1 MSKSSEQKIRLLVLY
16 DILKSESDEER
27 PLSTNEL
34 IEKLAEYGITA
45 TRQTIYD
52 DIEML
57 NAFGYEILCN
67 HGRYNRYFVG
77 DRTFELPEV
86 QILLHAVGASKSL
99 SAKKS
104 AVLTDKIA
112 ELTDKIA
119 ELLGNVQADK
129 VKDLLTENECEYGNE
144 AIYYSIDTITT
155 ALIEK
160 HKLSF
165 LYFDIGSKGERIYR
179 KGKER
184 YEVNPLGMVYSGECF
199 YLVCF
204 HDKYGN
210 PASYR
215 IDKMDEVRVEDE
227 PITKKKEYDKFDLKA
242 YKRETFSMYYGE
254 KTDVT
259 LSFPKELFD
268 IVVERFGDIPISS
281 RGTDYLIK
289 PTIRVSKTFFAWLTM
304 FEGKIK
310 IISPQEVVGQYK
322 DFVLQLYNNL

>member
-67 HGRYNRYFVG
+67 HGR
-77 DRTFELPEV
+77 
-86 QILLHAVGASKSL
+86 VGASKSL

-104 AVLTDKIA
+104 AV
-112 ELTDKIA
+112 LTDKIA

-227 PITKKKEYDKFDLKA
+227 PITQKKEYEKFDLKA
-242 YKRETFSMYYGE
+242 YKRETFGMYYGE
-254 KTDVT
+254 KSDVT
-259 LSFPKELFD
+259 LSFPQELLD
-268 IVVERFGDIPISS
+268 VVVERFGDIPISS
-281 RGTDYLIK
+281 RGTDYLIR
-289 PTIRVSKTFFAWLTM
+289 PTVRVSKTFFAWLTM
-304 FEGKIK
+304 FEGKIR
-310 IISPQEVVGQYK
+310 IISPQEVAGQYK

>member
-1 MSKSSEQKIRLLVLY
+1 M
-16 DILKSESDEER
+16 
-27 PLSTNEL
+27 
-34 IEKLAEYGITA
+34 
-45 TRQTIYD
+45 
-52 DIEML
+52 
-57 NAFGYEILCN
+57 
-67 HGRYNRYFVG
+67 
-77 DRTFELPEV
+77 
-86 QILLHAVGASKSL
+86 

-104 AVLTDKIA
+104 AV
-112 ELTDKIA
+112 LTDKIA

-215 IDKMDEVRVEDE
+215 IDKMDDVRVEEE
-227 PITKKKEYDKFDLKA
+227 PITKKKEYENFDLKA
-242 YKRETFSMYYGE
+242 YKRETFGMYYGE

-289 PTIRVSKTFFAWLTM
+289 PTVRVSKTFFAWLTT

-310 IISPQEVVGQYK
+310 IIAPKKVAEQYK

>member
-1 MSKSSEQKIRLLVLY
+1 MPRSAEQKIRLLILY
-16 DILKSESDEER
+16 DILRKESDADT

-34 IEKLAEYGITA
+34 IEKLNEYGITA

-57 NAFGYEILCN
+57 NAFGYEILCD
-67 HGRYNRYFVG
+67 HGRNNRYFVG
-77 DRTFELPEV
+77 DRAFELPEV

-104 AVLTDKIA
+104 AV
-112 ELTDKIA
+112 LTDKIA

-184 YEVNPLGMVYSGECF
+184 YAIAVNG
-199 YLVCF
+199 
-204 HDKYGN
+204 
-210 PASYR
+210 
-215 IDKMDEVRVEDE
+215 I
-227 PITKKKEYDKFDLKA
+227 
-242 YKRETFSMYYGE
+242 ET
-254 KTDVT
+254 V
-259 LSFPKELFD
+259 
-268 IVVERFGDIPISS
+268 INIPIVEE
-281 RGTDYLIK
+281 K
-289 PTIRVSKTFFAWLTM
+289 ATFFNA
-304 FEGKIK
+304 ID
-310 IISPQEVVGQYK
+310 SPQNNTIMARYQIAC
-322 DFVLQLYNNL
+322 FFILYISLSKSPNIPFLLLNRTTVYRLT

>member
-1 MSKSSEQKIRLLVLY
+1 MPRNSEQKIRLLVLY
-16 DILKSESDEER
+16 DILRKESDENN

-34 IEKLAEYGITA
+34 IDKLNEYGITV

-57 NAFGYEILCN
+57 NAFGYEILCD
-67 HGRYNRYFVG
+67 HGRNNRYFVG
-77 DRTFELPEV
+77 DRTCELPEV

-99 SAKKS
+99 SGKKS
-104 AVLTDKIA
+104 DV
-112 ELTDKIA
+112 LTDKIA
-119 ELLGNVQADK
+119 ELLGDVQADK
-129 VKDLLTENECEYGNE
+129 VKELLTENECEYGND

-155 ALIEK
+155 ALLGK
-160 HKLSF
+160 RKLSF
-165 LYFDIGSKGERIYR
+165 LYFDVGSKGERIYR
-179 KGKER
+179 KDKER
-184 YEVNPLGMVYSGECF
+184 YEVNPIGMVYSGECF

-227 PITKKKEYDKFDLKA
+227 PITKKKEYEKFDLRA
-242 YKRETFSMYYGE
+242 YKRETFGMYYGE

-268 IVVERFGDIPISS
+268 IVVERFGDISISS

-289 PTIRVSKTFFAWLTM
+289 PTVRVSKTFFAWLTT
-304 FEGKIK
+304 FEGKIR
-310 IISPQEVVGQYK
+310 IIAPQEVAGQYK
-322 DFVLQLYNNL
+322 DFVLRLYDNL

>member
-1 MSKSSEQKIRLLVLY
+1 MSRSPEQKIRLLVLY

-67 HGRYNRYFVG
+67 HGRNNRYFVG
-77 DRTFELPEV
+77 DKTFELPEV

-99 SAKKS
+99 SGKKS
-104 AVLTDKIA
+104 AV
-112 ELTDKIA
+112 LTDKIA

-129 VKDLLTENECEYGNE
+129 VKELLPESEYKYGNE

-155 ALIEK
+155 ALLEK
-160 HKLSF
+160 RKLSF
-165 LYFDIGSKGERIYR
+165 LYFDYGTKGEKIYR
-179 KGKER
+179 KNKER

-227 PITKKKEYDKFDLKA
+227 PITQKKEYEKFDLRA
-242 YKRETFSMYYGE
+242 YKRETFGMYYGE

-259 LSFPKELFD
+259 LS
-268 IVVERFGDIPISS
+268 ISS

-289 PTIRVSKTFFAWLTM
+289 PTVRVSKTFFAWLTT

-310 IISPQEVVGQYK
+310 ILAPEEVVRQYK
-322 DFVLQLYNNL
+322 NFIFELYHNLL

>member
-1 MSKSSEQKIRLLVLY
+1 MSRSSEQKIRLLVLY
-16 DILKSESDEER
+16 DILRKESDENN

-34 IEKLAEYGITA
+34 IEKLSQYGITA
-45 TRQTIYD
+45 TRQTVYD

-57 NAFGYEILCN
+57 NAFGYEIICD
-67 HGRYNRYFVG
+67 HGRNNRYFVG

-99 SAKKS
+99 SGKKS
-104 AVLTDKIA
+104 AV
-112 ELTDKIA
+112 LTDKIA

-129 VKDLLTENECEYGNE
+129 VKELLTESEYKYGNE

-155 ALIEK
+155 ALLEK
-160 HKLSF
+160 RKLSF
-165 LYFDIGSKGERIYR
+165 LYFDYGSRGERKYR
-179 KGKER
+179 KDKER

-215 IDKMDEVRVEDE
+215 IDKMDEVKVEDE
-227 PITKKKEYDKFDLKA
+227 PITKKKEYEKFDLRA
-242 YKRETFSMYYGE
+242 YKRETFGMYYGE

-259 LSFPKELFD
+259 LSFPKELLD

-281 RGTDYLIK
+281 RGTDYLIR
-289 PTIRVSKTFFAWLTM
+289 PTVRVSKTFFAWLTT
-304 FEGKIK
+304 FEGKIR
-310 IISPQEVVGQYK
+310 IISPQEVAGQYK
-322 DFVLQLYNNL
+322 EFVLQLYNNL

>member
-1 MSKSSEQKIRLLVLY
+1 MSKSSVLY

-67 HGRYNRYFVG
+67 HGRNNRYFVG

-99 SAKKS
+99 SGKKS
-104 AVLTDKIA
+104 AV
-112 ELTDKIA
+112 LTDKIA

-129 VKDLLTENECEYGNE
+129 VKELLTESEYKYGNE

-155 ALIEK
+155 ALLEK
-160 HKLSF
+160 RKLSF
-165 LYFDIGSKGERIYR
+165 LYFDYGSRGERKYR
-179 KGKER
+179 KDKER
-184 YEVNPLGMVYSGECF
+184 YEVNPLGMVYSGECFGECF

-227 PITKKKEYDKFDLKA
+227 PITQKKEYEKFDLKA
-242 YKRETFSMYYGE
+242 YKRETFGMYYGE
-254 KTDVT
+254 KSDVT
-259 LSFPKELFD
+259 LSFPQELLD
-268 IVVERFGDIPISS
+268 VVVERFGDIPISS
-281 RGTDYLIK
+281 RGTDYLIR
-289 PTIRVSKTFFAWLTM
+289 PTVRVSKTFFAWLTM
-304 FEGKIK
+304 FEGKIR
-310 IISPQEVVGQYK
+310 IISPQEVAGQYK

>member
-86 QILLHAVGASKSL
+86 QILLHAIGASKSL
-99 SAKKS
+99 SGKKS
-104 AVLTDKIA
+104 AV
-112 ELTDKIA
+112 LTDKIA

-144 AIYYSIDTITT
+144 TIYYSIDTITT

-184 YEVNPLGMVYSGECF
+184 YEVNPLGMMYSGECF

-242 YKRETFSMYYGE
+242 YKRETFGMYYGE

-289 PTIRVSKTFFAWLTM
+289 PTVRVSKTFFAWLTT
-304 FEGKIK
+304 FEGKIR
-310 IISPQEVVGQYK
+310 IIAPREVAGQYK

>member
-1 MSKSSEQKIRLLVLY
+1 MSRSPEQKIRLLVLY

-57 NAFGYEILCN
+57 NAFGYEILCD
-67 HGRYNRYFVG
+67 HGRNNRYFVG
-77 DRTFELPEV
+77 DRAFELPEV

-99 SAKKS
+99 SGKKS
-104 AVLTDKIA
+104 AV
-112 ELTDKIA
+112 LTDKIA

-155 ALIEK
+155 ALI
-160 HKLSF
+160 
-165 LYFDIGSKGERIYR
+165 
-179 KGKER
+179 
-184 YEVNPLGMVYSGECF
+184 MVYSGECF

-242 YKRETFSMYYGE
+242 YKRETFGMYYGE

-259 LSFPKELFD
+259 
-268 IVVERFGDIPISS
+268 
-281 RGTDYLIK
+281 RG
-289 PTIRVSKTFFAWLTM
+289 
-304 FEGKIK
+304 
-310 IISPQEVVGQYK
+310 
-322 DFVLQLYNNL
+322 

>member
-1 MSKSSEQKIRLLVLY
+1 
-16 DILKSESDEER
+16 
-27 PLSTNEL
+27 
-34 IEKLAEYGITA
+34 
-45 TRQTIYD
+45 
-52 DIEML
+52 ML
-57 NAFGYEILCN
+57 NAFGYEILCD
-67 HGRYNRYFVG
+67 HGRNNRYFVG
-77 DRTFELPEV
+77 DRAFELPEV

-104 AVLTDKIA
+104 AV
-112 ELTDKIA
+112 LTDKIA

-242 YKRETFSMYYGE
+242 YKRETFGMYYGE

-259 LSFPKELFD
+259 LSFTKELFD

-289 PTIRVSKTFFAWLTM
+289 PTVRVSKTFFAWLTM

-310 IISPQEVVGQYK
+310 IISPQEVAGQYK
-322 DFVLQLYNNL
+322 DFVLRLYDNL

>member
-1 MSKSSEQKIRLLVLY
+1 MPRSSEQKIRLLVLY
-16 DILKSESDEER
+16 DILRKESDENN

-34 IEKLAEYGITA
+34 IEKLSLYGIAA
-45 TRQTIYD
+45 TRQTVYD

-57 NAFGYEILCN
+57 NAFGYEIICD
-67 HGRYNRYFVG
+67 HGRNNRYFVG

-99 SAKKS
+99 SGKKS
-104 AVLTDKIA
+104 AV
-112 ELTDKIA
+112 LTDKIA

-129 VKDLLTENECEYGNE
+129 VKELLTESEYKYGNE

-155 ALIEK
+155 ALLEK
-160 HKLSF
+160 RKLSF
-165 LYFDIGSKGERIYR
+165 LYFDYGSRGERKYR
-179 KGKER
+179 KDKER

-227 PITKKKEYDKFDLKA
+227 PITQKKEYEKFDLRA
-242 YKRETFSMYYGE
+242 YKRETFGMYYGE
-254 KTDVT
+254 KSDVT
-259 LSFPKELFD
+259 LSFPKELLD
-268 IVVERFGDIPISS
+268 VVVERFGDIPISS
-281 RGTDYLIK
+281 RGTDYLVR
-289 PTIRVSKTFFAWLTM
+289 PTVRVSKTFFAWLTT

-310 IISPQEVVGQYK
+310 IISPQEVVLQYK

>member
-1 MSKSSEQKIRLLVLY
+1 MPRSAEQKIRLLILY
-16 DILKSESDEER
+16 DILRKESDADT

-34 IEKLAEYGITA
+34 IEKLNEYGITA

-57 NAFGYEILCN
+57 NAFGYEILCD
-67 HGRYNRYFVG
+67 HGRNNRYFVG
-77 DRTFELPEV
+77 DRAFELPEV

-104 AVLTDKIA
+104 AV
-112 ELTDKIA
+112 LTDKIA

-215 IDKMDEVRVEDE
+215 IDKMDE
-227 PITKKKEYDKFDLKA
+227 
-242 YKRETFSMYYGE
+242 TFGMYYGE

-289 PTIRVSKTFFAWLTM
+289 PTVRVSKTFFAWLTT

-310 IISPQEVVGQYK
+310 IIAPKKVAEQYK

>member
-1 MSKSSEQKIRLLVLY
+1 M
-16 DILKSESDEER
+16 
-27 PLSTNEL
+27 
-34 IEKLAEYGITA
+34 
-45 TRQTIYD
+45 YD
-52 DIEML
+52 DIVML
-57 NAFGYEILCN
+57 KAFGYEILCD
-67 HGRYNRYFVG
+67 HGRNNRYFVG
-77 DRTFELPEV
+77 DRAFELPEV

-104 AVLTDKIA
+104 AV
-112 ELTDKIA
+112 LTDKIA

-165 LYFDIGSKGERIYR
+165 LYFDIGSKGEMIYR

-242 YKRETFSMYYGE
+242 YKRETFGMYYGE

-289 PTIRVSKTFFAWLTM
+289 PTVRVSKTFFAWLTT
-304 FEGKIK
+304 FEGKIR
-310 IISPQEVVGQYK
+310 IIAPREVAGQYK

>member
-86 QILLHAVGASKSL
+86 QILLLAIGASKSL
-99 SAKKS
+99 SGKKS
-104 AVLTDKIA
+104 AVLSGKI
-112 ELTDKIA
+112 T
-119 ELLGNVQADK
+119 ELLGNVQAEK
-129 VKDLLTENECEYGNE
+129 VKELLTENECEYGNE
-144 AIYYSIDTITT
+144 TIYYSIDTITT
-155 ALIEK
+155 ALLEK
-160 HKLSF
+160 RKLSF
-165 LYFDIGSKGERIYR
+165 LYFDYGAKGEKIYR
-179 KGKER
+179 KNKER

-215 IDKMDEVRVEDE
+215 IDKMDEVKVEDE
-227 PITKKKEYDKFDLKA
+227 PITKKKEYEKFDLKA
-242 YKRETFSMYYGE
+242 YKCETFGMYYGE

-259 LSFPKELFD
+259 LSFPKELLD

-281 RGTDYLIK
+281 RGADYLIK
-289 PTIRVSKTFFAWLTM
+289 PTVRVSKTFFAWLTT

-310 IISPQEVVGQYK
+310 ILAPEEVVRQYK
-322 DFVLQLYNNL
+322 NSIFELYHNLL

>member
-34 IEKLAEYGITA
+34 IEKLNEYGITA

-67 HGRYNRYFVG
+67 HGRNNRYFVG
-77 DRTFELPEV
+77 DKTFELPEV

-99 SAKKS
+99 SGKKS
-104 AVLTDKIA
+104 AV
-112 ELTDKIA
+112 LTDKIA

-129 VKDLLTENECEYGNE
+129 VKELLTESEYKYGNE

-155 ALIEK
+155 ALLEK
-160 HKLSF
+160 RKLSF
-165 LYFDIGSKGERIYR
+165 LYFDYGTKGEKIYR
-179 KGKER
+179 KNKER

-215 IDKMDEVRVEDE
+215 IDKMDEVKVEDE
-227 PITKKKEYDKFDLKA
+227 PITKKKEYEKFDLRA
-242 YKRETFSMYYGE
+242 YKRETFGMYYGE

-259 LSFPKELFD
+259 LSFPKELLD

-281 RGTDYLIK
+281 RGTDYLIR
-289 PTIRVSKTFFAWLTM
+289 PTVRVSKTFFAWLTM
-304 FEGKIK
+304 FEGKIR
-310 IISPQEVVGQYK
+310 IISPQEVAGQYK

>member
-1 MSKSSEQKIRLLVLY
+1 MPRSSEQKIRLLVLY
-16 DILKSESDEER
+16 DILRKESDENN

-34 IEKLAEYGITA
+34 IEKLSLYGIAA
-45 TRQTIYD
+45 TRQTVYD

-57 NAFGYEILCN
+57 NAFGYEIICD
-67 HGRYNRYFVG
+67 HGRNNRYFVG

-99 SAKKS
+99 SGKKS
-104 AVLTDKIA
+104 AV
-112 ELTDKIA
+112 LTDKIA

-129 VKDLLTENECEYGNE
+129 VKELLTESEYKYGNE

-155 ALIEK
+155 ALLEK
-160 HKLSF
+160 RKLSF
-165 LYFDIGSKGERIYR
+165 LYFDYGSRGERKYR
-179 KGKER
+179 KDKER

-227 PITKKKEYDKFDLKA
+227 PITQKKEYEKFDLRA
-242 YKRETFSMYYGE
+242 YKRETFGMYYGE

-259 LSFPKELFD
+259 LSFPKELLD
-268 IVVERFGDIPISS
+268 VVVERFGDIPISS
-281 RGTDYLIK
+281 RGTDYLVR
-289 PTIRVSKTFFAWLTM
+289 PTVRVSKTFFAWLTT

-310 IISPQEVVGQYK
+310 IISPQEVVLQYK

>member
-34 IEKLAEYGITA
+34 IEKLNEYGITA

-57 NAFGYEILCN
+57 NAFGYEILCD
-67 HGRYNRYFVG
+67 HGRNNRYFVG
-77 DRTFELPEV
+77 DRAFELPEV

-112 ELTDKIA
+112 EL
-119 ELLGNVQADK
+119 LGNVQADK
-129 VKDLLTENECEYGNE
+129 VKDLLTENECEYDNE

-242 YKRETFSMYYGE
+242 YKRETFGMYYGE

-289 PTIRVSKTFFAWLTM
+289 PTVRVSKTFFAWLTT
-304 FEGKIK
+304 FEGKIR
-310 IISPQEVVGQYK
+310 IIAPQEVAGQYK
-322 DFVLQLYNNL
+322 DFVLRLYDNL